1 METLRHALAAFCY
14 PDTIEGILCVPPT
27 EGWLRSQLFELGL
40 VAAEDYDSQGNAL
53 LSVTASQAD
62 LERIVAQAGLVFDE
76 VLIERRPI
84 RVDAAEMA
92 DVTAD

>member
-1 METLRHALAAFCY
+1 MIAGVLKVPAAA
-14 PDTIEGILCVPPT
+14 GR
-27 EGWLRSQLFELGL
+27 LRSALFELG
-40 VAAEDYDSQGNAL
+40 VVDDESYDDDGASRL
-53 LSVTASQAD
+53 TVTASQSD